1 MRILCPTY
9 WYPEHADDI
18 HATYVHDI
26 NRHLVML
33 GNEVTVV
40 TPRAKHSAAEES
52 FDGVRVVRFDAN
64 IPDDL
69 GYGKVAQSR
78 IGVQAKIR
86 RLTAMAGYVRK
97 QYKSA
102 LDVGRAWQADILH
115 GHWAIPTGPAVV
127 AAARK
132 LGCPSVITMHGGDV
146 YVNHEQGYNFPTRWY
161 VRPVLKHTLRSAG
174 GLTAISDD
182 CRMHALNAGASPD
195 NMEIIMNGADLR
207 RFSPGVAGITEYGK
221 QMVFACRQLIPRKG
235 IRFLVEAVAMLKA
248 DYPEL
253 QLVVAGDGIER
264 ESLQT
269 LSRNLGIEDRVHL
282 IGWVPNAA
290 LPNYFRSSI
299 FSVIPS
305 IEEGFGIPAAEAM
318 GCEIPV
324 IASDAGGLPEVVE
337 DGVTGF
343 VVKKADTDALASA
356 MRRLLDDEQLRRN
369 FGQAGRKKALA
380 EFDWL
385 TTARAMQSMYTT
397 LLENRD
403 A

>member
-1 MRILCPTY
+1 VHILCPTY
-9 WYPEHADDI
+9 WYPEHANDI

-33 GNEVTVV
+33 GHEVTVV
-40 TPRAKHSAAEES
+40 TPRVAESAARES
-52 FDGVRVVRFDAN
+52 FDGVDVIRFSAN
-64 IPDDL
+64 IPADL
-69 GYGKVAQSR
+69 SYGKVAQTK
-78 IGVQAKIR
+78 IGAGAKIR
-86 RLTAMAGYVRK
+86 RLTAMASYVRK
-97 QYKSA
+97 QYTAA
-102 LDVGRAWQADILH
+102 LDAGRQHQPDVIH

-161 VRPVLKHTLRSAG
+161 VRPVLRRTLRGAS

-182 CRMHALNAGASPD
+182 CRTHALNAGA
-195 NMEIIMNGADLR
+195 NAETIEIIMNGADLR
-207 RFSPGVAGITEYGK
+207 RFSPGEANVSDYGR

-235 IRFLVEAVAMLKA
+235 IRFLVQAVAMLKT

-253 QLVVAGDGIER
+253 QLVVAGDGMER
-264 ESLQT
+264 DSLET
-269 LSRNLGIEDRVHL
+269 LSRDLGIEDRVHL
-282 IGWVPNAA
+282 IGWVANAD
-290 LPNYFRSSI
+290 LPTYFRSAI

-343 VVKKADTDALASA
+343 VVEKASADALAAA
-356 MRRLLDDEQLRRN
+356 MRKLLDDQDLRRR
-369 FGQAGRKKALA
+369 FGAAGRQKALA

-385 TTARAMQSMYTT
+385 ATARAMESMYEK
-397 LLENRD
+397 LIKERNR
-403 A
+403 

>member
-1 MRILCPTY
+1 MHILCPTY

-33 GNEVTVV
+33 GHEVTVV
-40 TPRAKHSAAEES
+40 TPRVAESAARES
-52 FDGVRVVRFDAN
+52 FDGVDVIRFSAN
-64 IPDDL
+64 IPADL
-69 GYGKVAQSR
+69 SYGKVAQTKV
-78 IGVQAKIR
+78 GAGAKIR

-97 QYKSA
+97 QYTAA
-102 LDVGRAWQADILH
+102 LDAGRQHQPDVVH

-132 LGCPSVITMHGGDV
+132 LDCPSVITMHGGDV

-161 VRPVLKHTLRSAG
+161 VRPVLRRTLRGAS

-182 CRMHALNAGASPD
+182 CRTHALNAGA
-195 NMEIIMNGADLR
+195 NAETIEIIMNGADLR
-207 RFSPGVAGITEYGK
+207 RFSPGDANISDYGK

-235 IRFLVEAVAMLKA
+235 IRFLVEAMAMLKT
-248 DYPEL
+248 DYPDL
-253 QLVVAGDGIER
+253 QLVVAGDGMER
-264 ESLQT
+264 DSLEA
-269 LSRNLGIEDRVHL
+269 LSQDLGVEDRVHL
-282 IGWVPNAA
+282 IGWVPNAS
-290 LPNYFRSSI
+290 LPDYFRSAI

-324 IASDAGGLPEVVE
+324 IATDAGGLPEVVE
-337 DGVTGF
+337 DGVTGL
-343 VVKKADTDALASA
+343 VIAKEDSAGLANA
-356 MRRLLDDEQLRRN
+356 MRQLLDNADLCKEYGR
-369 FGQAGRKKALA
+369 AGREKALR

-385 TTARAMQSMYTT
+385 ATARAMETMYES
-397 LLENRD
+397 LIGKRSR
-403 A
+403 